1 MSVDPL
7 AEKFPHFSPYQ
18 FAGNKPTW
26 SRELE
31 GLESAVDAMM
41 MANAYNSSNEEG
53 KKAWR
58 ESEKRM
64 LLFFVRLTPIE
75 DIYGV
80 FTGKDFDGNSY
91 NRALAA
97 VFAAPWGKIAK
108 AGKEFKMIFNLAK
121 GIKTADHVAGLQ
133 KMGYKI
139 GADGVWKGGSAFRH
153 NLKKFTK
160 FDAPSDVQAHH
171 IFPQNKEY
179 RKFFEKQGI
188 DVNNPMFGKWMKK
201 GEHIGKFSRKYDA
214 LWNEFIQNAGDKKFS
229 TEQLLKKA
237 EEFEKK
243 AMEYAN
249 Q

>member
-80 FTGKDFDGNSY
+80 FTGKDFDGNDY
-91 NRALAA
+91 NRGEAA
-97 VFAAPWGKIAK
+97 AWAV
-108 AGKEFKMIFNLAK
+108 M
-121 GIKTADHVAGLQ
+121 GLVP
-133 KMGYKI
+133 
-139 GADGVWKGGSAFRH
+139 A
-153 NLKKFTK
+153 
-160 FDAPSDVQAHH
+160 
-171 IFPQNKEY
+171 
-179 RKFFEKQGI
+179 
-188 DVNNPMFGKWMKK
+188 
-201 GEHIGKFSRKYDA
+201 GKFSKYLGKLKEFFKFEKAAERTLRVTNEIINDAKLLRITKKNTKILQKKGTFEDA
-214 LWNEFIQNAGDKKFS
+214 LKDFKKYK
-229 TEQLLKKA
+229 LKN
-237 EEFEKK
+237 FETIKDNSGNFVGYRGKTKDGKIIKVRNTSSHSDAPTLEILRETKDSEK
-243 AMEYAN
+243 AMIKIRYEN
-249 Q
+249 E